1 MSRYP
6 DEDELLN
13 LKMPHCM
20 RYHQKLGKAAAI
32 DVVVSVPVLLPA
44 IFSRHRPGLT
54 SGLS

>member
-1 MSRYP
+1 M
-6 DEDELLN
+6 
-13 LKMPHCM
+13 KMPHCM